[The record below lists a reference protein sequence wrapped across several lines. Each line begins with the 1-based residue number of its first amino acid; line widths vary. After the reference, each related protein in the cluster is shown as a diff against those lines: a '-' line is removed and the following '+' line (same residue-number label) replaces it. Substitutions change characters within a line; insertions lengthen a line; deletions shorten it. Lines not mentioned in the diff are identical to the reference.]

1 MIEKN
6 NLKTYNENAFLI
18 GAVHS
23 NLSSSKV
30 NEHLKELEL
39 LAQTAGANVLHYF
52 VQKLSKI
59 NPSYFIGP
67 GKAKQ
72 IIEQAK
78 SLNVSLIIFDDELS
92 PAQIKNFSN
101 LSEEVKVIDRSSLIL
116 EIFSQHAKT
125 KEAKTQVE
133 LAQLEYLLPR
143 LTRAWTHLE
152 RQMGGIGTRA
162 GAGETQIEVDR
173 RLVRTRI
180 SSLKKELIK
189 IDQERETQRKKRKNK
204 YKVALAGYT
213 NAGKS
218 TLMKSLSG
226 SKIHIQD
233 QLFATLDTTIR
244 SVSLDKIHK
253 ILLSD
258 TVGFIRKLPHHLVA
272 SFRSTLKEVVESNL
286 ILIVLDASSDYI
298 LDHYETIV
306 EVLKDIGANNQTVI
320 VLNKI
325 DKITS
330 KSKFTFLKNTFPD
343 GIFISALD
351 QLRIESL
358 INSIIDKMDKDYKT
372 IEIKLPYEKPKE
384 IAFSQQ
390 GVDIIKRDYNNDY
403 VYLKIR
409 GPSERIDQIQL
420 MLNK

>member
-1 MIEKN
+1 MDTSWE
-6 NLKTYNENAFLI
+6 T
-18 GAVHS
+18 
-23 NLSSSKV
+23 
-30 NEHLKELEL
+30 
-39 LAQTAGANVLHYF
+39 
-52 VQKLSKI
+52 
-59 NPSYFIGP
+59 
-67 GKAKQ
+67 
-72 IIEQAK
+72 
-78 SLNVSLIIFDDELS
+78 D
-92 PAQIKNFSN
+92 
-101 LSEEVKVIDRSSLIL
+101 
-116 EIFSQHAKT
+116 
-125 KEAKTQVE
+125 
-133 LAQLEYLLPR
+133 
-143 LTRAWTHLE
+143 
-152 RQMGGIGTRA
+152 GGIGTRA

-330 KSKFTFLKNTFPD
+330 KSKFSFLKNTFPD

>member
-1 MIEKN
+1 LIEKN

-244 SVSLDKIHK
+244 SVSLDKINK

-390 GVDIIKRDYNNDY
+390 GVDIIKRDYNNDH

>member
-1 MIEKN
+1 M
-6 NLKTYNENAFLI
+6 
-18 GAVHS
+18 HS

>member
-1 MIEKN
+1 LIEKN

>member
-1 MIEKN
+1 M
-6 NLKTYNENAFLI
+6 
-18 GAVHS
+18 HS

-92 PAQIKNFSN
+92 PAQIKNYSN

-298 LDHYETIV
+298 LDHYKTIV
-306 EVLKDIGANNQTVI
+306 EVLKDIGANKETII

-330 KSKFTFLKNTFPD
+330 KHKFSFLKNTFPD

-390 GVDIIKRDYNNDY
+390 GVDIIKRDYNNDH

>member
-6 NLKTYNENAFLI
+6 NHKTYNENAFLI

-101 LSEEVKVIDRSSLIL
+101 LSEDVKVIDRSSLIL

-226 SKIHIQD
+226 SNVHIQD

-244 SVSLDKIHK
+244 SVSLDKIHN

-286 ILIVLDASSDYI
+286 ILIILDSSSDYI

-306 EVLKDIGANNQTVI
+306 EVLKDIGANKDTII

-330 KSKFTFLKNTFPD
+330 KSKFTFLKNAFPD
-343 GIFISALD
+343 GIFISAID

-358 INSIIDKMDKDYKT
+358 INSIIEKMDKDYRT

-390 GVDIIKRDYNNDY
+390 GVDIIKIDYNNDH

-409 GPSERIDQIQL
+409 GSSERIDQIQL